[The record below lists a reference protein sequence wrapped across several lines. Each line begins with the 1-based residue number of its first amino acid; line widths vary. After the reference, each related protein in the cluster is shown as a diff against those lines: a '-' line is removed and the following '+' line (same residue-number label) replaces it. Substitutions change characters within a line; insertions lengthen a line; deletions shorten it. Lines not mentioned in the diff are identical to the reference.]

1 MLISINQIH
10 RSHWFVNYIYI
21 YLVGDRS
28 WGLGG
33 FFNNQLK
40 SITKMYRLLA
50 TTTSYDV
57 DVWSRGTNRVIMN
70 IHKNGIIIEGSSH
83 KSVIV
88 ITLTYALPI
97 LNQVIK

>member
-1 MLISINQIH
+1 M
-10 RSHWFVNYIYI
+10 YIYI
-21 YLVGDRS
+21 FLFRNGD

-33 FFNNQLK
+33 FFNIQLK
-40 SITKMYRLLA
+40 SITKIYRLLA

-57 DVWSRGTNRVIMN
+57 DAWSRGTNRVIIN
-70 IHKNGIIIEGSSH
+70 IHKNGTIIEGSSH